1 MTLCPRRIV
10 STIGSVNSAFRSC
23 LVLSSWKFVQL
34 GVFLLE
40 FCLSWESGHMTF
52 CPSRI
57 VSTIGSLNSRFC
69 SRLAYSTW
77 DSIYLG
83 GCLLEVC
90 PLESLATW
98 RSAQVG
104 VCPLMVL
111 PTLDS
116 AQIWFCLLGIM
127 FMKKYFYLRSCTLG
141 ILFTWVFDYL
151 DSVHLGVC
159 PHDSQSTKFSACD
172 KVFQISSGSP
182 LVLSLFESV
191 QLGVYLPGFCTLW
204 SLATW
209 QSFQVGL
216 CPLLVPST
224 LDGAH
229 FWYCLLGSQ
238 STWVVVYL
246 ESVHLGVWPHDIL
259 AT

>member
-1 MTLCPRRIV
+1 MTFWPRRIV
-10 STIGSVNSAFRSC
+10 STIDSVNSAFRSC

-34 GVFLLE
+34 GACLLE
-40 FCLSWESGHMTF
+40 FYLFWESGHVPF
-52 CPSRI
+52 CPCRV
-57 VSTIGSLNSRFC
+57 VSISGSLNSRFC
-69 SRLAYSTW
+69 SRLAYYSTW

-83 GCLLEVC
+83 VCLLGVC

-98 RSAQVG
+98 HSAHVG

-127 FMKKYFYLRSCTLG
+127 FMKEYFYLRSCTLG
-141 ILFTWVFDYL
+141 ILFTWVFDYY
-151 DSVHLGVC
+151 DSVHLGVW
-159 PHDSQSTKFSACD
+159 PHDSQSTKFSAWD

-204 SLATW
+204 ILATW
-209 QSFQVGL
+209 HSFQVGL
-216 CPLLVPST
+216 CPLLVLPT
-224 LDGAH
+224 LDSAH
-229 FWYCLLGSQ
+229 FWFCLLGRQ

-246 ESVHLGVWPHDIL
+246 ESVH
-259 AT
+259 